1 MRLGMGIVLELLE
14 RLSLKSFVE
23 AYHRD
28 FVA

>member
-1 MRLGMGIVLELLE
+1 MGIVLELLE